1 MKSITNLSKKETPNK
16 GITLIAL
23 VITIIV
29 LLILAGV
36 SIATLTGENGILN
49 KATIATEKTKQEE
62 GKEAI
67 LLAIDEMLAEK
78 LQNGEKLTIA
88 YIGDHIH
95 EKLEIEKEDVTK
107 NGEPTET
114 VDVIYGDYEYEIDLN
129 FNVTILGKT
138 KQMIKIEYTYEK
150 QEEQGI
156 IHLKIKTEDKDGIKK
171 VTKPDG
177 TVQEYSNNEKEVR
190 IDYIVKQN
198 GKYKFIA
205 EGYNG
210 NKRAKTINVEELDY
224 FNVSFDTTID
234 FLTIENAYNKSK
246 EPLTNEEQQIVSD
259 TMNLSSDTTI
269 YNAKKP
275 ENSNMW
281 TLFGQSKNKAIDN
294 MYFYDKYDVVTKTV
308 YEEGEWSEWSTVG
321 SSVNTEGGF
330 YENYSFDKTTGDYTS
345 YGKTEDLKYADFG
358 AIMYG
363 PNFSNINTMPDSIN
377 AGKTLTQYRNAKFE
391 TEYAGFKNYYRTKSV
406 IEKTSIDKGTWKEEI
421 ISNTGIYP
429 DDASYKVENDT
440 YWYKKKEQVKAY
452 YIYKYANKELQT
464 SYDIQN
470 NIITTKKID
479 LGKRRDSVKILIQ
492 ADNINYRISISKD
505 NQNWI
510 EIGDKSVLNGKTDIK
525 LPEECD
531 SLYIKI
537 ERSNSNVSKMVV
549 KE

>member
-177 TVQEYSNNEKEVR
+177 TVQEYSNNEKEVT

-234 FLTIENAYNKSK
+234 FLTIENA
-246 EPLTNEEQQIVSD
+246 
-259 TMNLSSDTTI
+259 
-269 YNAKKP
+269 
-275 ENSNMW
+275 
-281 TLFGQSKNKAIDN
+281 
-294 MYFYDKYDVVTKTV
+294 
-308 YEEGEWSEWSTVG
+308 
-321 SSVNTEGGF
+321 
-330 YENYSFDKTTGDYTS
+330 
-345 YGKTEDLKYADFG
+345 
-358 AIMYG
+358 
-363 PNFSNINTMPDSIN
+363 
-377 AGKTLTQYRNAKFE
+377 
-391 TEYAGFKNYYRTKSV
+391 
-406 IEKTSIDKGTWKEEI
+406 
-421 ISNTGIYP
+421 
-429 DDASYKVENDT
+429 
-440 YWYKKKEQVKAY
+440 
-452 YIYKYANKELQT
+452 
-464 SYDIQN
+464 
-470 NIITTKKID
+470 
-479 LGKRRDSVKILIQ
+479 
-492 ADNINYRISISKD
+492 
-505 NQNWI
+505 
-510 EIGDKSVLNGKTDIK
+510 
-525 LPEECD
+525 
-531 SLYIKI
+531 
-537 ERSNSNVSKMVV
+537 
-549 KE
+549 

>member
-177 TVQEYSNNEKEVR
+177 TVQEYSNNEKEVT

-308 YEEGEWSEWSTVG
+308 YEEGEWSEWSTVS